1 MAFFELNIAMSGLF
15 AAQRGLQVTSN
26 NISNASTT
34 GYSRQKLSQQASTP
48 LSGLGVGMTG
58 TGVITTGVNRVRD
71 SFIDNKLWTQNPN
84 LGEYN
89 VKVTQNSIV
98 EAAFGEPSDSGF
110 VKVFDNMFSAM
121 STLSNDPSSND
132 GKVVLKEEMVSF
144 TKYFNNI
151 AATLEK
157 QQKDLNFELK
167 GTVNE
172 INTLATRIQ
181 SLNQQIF
188 DAELYGSEASS
199 FRDERDKCIDR
210 LSEIVDIEVSEE
222 EYQVNGN
229 TISKFS
235 VKAAGQTLVNHLN
248 VNTLNIEV
256 RKDKVNESDIEGLY
270 DIVWSNGTKFDMT
283 DANMSGELKGLLD
296 MRDGAGT
303 GADNTYNGI
312 PYYLE
317 RLNGYVREFAQ
328 TMNEQYS
335 KNAEGYIQIK
345 DYKIQIGGT
354 DETVN
359 YIKKDDSGNI
369 TFYKEGLKGPE
380 EVATAKKN
388 ANGQLA
394 LFDANGKEL
403 QLSKE
408 EVNEI
413 CNGYKTSFA
422 LFSYTDAKGEA
433 ISASRLDYSQ
443 MTATNFSVSK
453 EVNENPYDMRTLY
466 DESNPSD
473 TRFMLDLLGQKN
485 NKDMFKEG
493 DPKDYMVAIFAELGI
508 NAKEAEMYQSTQ
520 VAVTNNLKN
529 QRLSVSQVDTTEE
542 FTYLI
547 QYQQA
552 YQAAAKV
559 MNTIDGIYE
568 TTIFKLGNF

>member
-26 NISNASTT
+26 NISNANTT

-48 LSGLGVGMTG
+48 LSGLSVGMTG
-58 TGVITTGVNRVRD
+58 TGVITIGVNRVRD

-110 VKVFDNMFSAM
+110 TNVFNNMFSAM

-132 GKVVLKEEMVSF
+132 AKVVLKEEMVSF

-151 AATLEK
+151 ASTLEK

-210 LSEIVDIEVSEE
+210 LSEVVDIEVSEE

-229 TISKFS
+229 TVNKFS

-296 MRDGAGT
+296 MRDGAGSGET
-303 GADNTYNGI
+303 NTYNGI
-312 PYYLE
+312 PYYINH
-317 RLNGYVREFAQ
+317 LNQYVQQFAK
-328 TMNEQYS
+328 TMNEQY
-335 KNAEGYIQIK
+335 NTGRNDGEY
-345 DYKIQIGGT
+345 
-354 DETVN
+354 
-359 YIKKDDSGNI
+359 
-369 TFYKEGLKGPE
+369 
-380 EVATAKKN
+380 
-388 ANGQLA
+388 A
-394 LFDANGKEL
+394 LFTYTDANGIPIEA
-403 QLSKE
+403 
-408 EVNEI
+408 
-413 CNGYKTSFA
+413 GA
-422 LFSYTDAKGEA
+422 LGDYTN
-433 ISASRLDYSQ
+433 L
-443 MTATNFSVSK
+443 TATNFSISK
-453 EVNENPYDMRTLY
+453 EIYDNPYGMRTLY
-466 DESNPSD
+466 NDANPSD
-473 TRFMLDLLGQKN
+473 TSFMLDLLGQKN

-493 DPKDYMVAIFAELGI
+493 DPKDYMVAIFTELGI
-508 NAKEAEMYQSTQ
+508 NAKEAEMYQDTQ
-520 VAVTNNLKN
+520 IAITNNLKN